1 MEWLMEELNAMA
13 QASAERAHEIWG
25 ACGTFPQE
33 RSRNLRAALTQWRNL
48 GQRPHWWPQKTPW
61 PTGWTANGQ
70 HPETF
75 AGLTFALE
83 AARKKFEILF

>member
-1 MEWLMEELNAMA
+1 MERLMEELNAMA

-25 ACGTFPQE
+25 ACGTSPRE
-33 RSRNLRAALTQWRNL
+33 RSQNLRAALTQWRHL
-48 GQRPHWWPQKTPW
+48 GQRPSWWPQGVPW

-83 AARKKFEILF
+83 AARKQSEIPF